1 MQPLKEQPASPEG
14 LLCHEAPTVWRD
26 VEVAQRKGHHL
37 VESRYRDQLSPVRSL
52 RIVYG
57 NQHHVFRA
65 GGRSEPYK
73 GGHVLVAVGSCFRV
87 HYLRGPRLAGH
98 AVTGDLGEVARP
110 VVDDALQHP
119 AYYSRGPFAYHPG
132 ALSLGG
138 LLFRYMRRNSSPTV
152 DERGVTRDELQR
164 RYGKALSERDIAD
177 RNPTPVLVCGDES
190 RVLIPQ
196 VHAGWFA
203 EAEGANVV
211 VELFPAELFG
221 DLRRTDVAGVLEHAS
236 WGQDLCLVRLGIVD
250 DVAGHGH
257 VIRDH
262 ELTRRR
268 DRALLER
275 RRDGESLEGRAW
287 LVRIGKDAI
296 SLVFCGNVAE
306 LVVVVSRGVGQRQ
319 NRPVINAHD
328 HADGVLGL
336 ALLDGLR
343 QGFLQ
348 LLLHRGVHRQI
359 YVPATLQGVV
369 VTDFDPAEGLTVVS
383 LVSEELAGEGP
394 VRIDPDGIGDDCDA
408 LDTQGLHLGC
418 CLRLDACG
426 DDAVSTELAVRTTP
440 KESGPHL
447 LLGHVRLF
455 AEHGV
460 QLPGR
465 RPRVFDL
472 VRGCYHAG
480 DLEASREL
488 PSVGTHYAAA
498 GRRGDR
504 GRSTGLL
511 LGEGPVTRVL
521 REAYVH
527 GPPTEKK
534 YRHREHRRHHPQP
547 PVAHGSPSFGGHR
560 RRATRPGRAAGPPL
574 AAERYDFATRGLR
587 PFVSGARGGLL
598 ATANPCVARPRLLS
612 APDSSAT
619 LTSSLSP
626 TSLALSSLTPSS
638 AALASSPAA
647 SVFR

>member
-26 VEVAQRKGHHL
+26 VEVAQRKAHH
-37 VESRYRDQLSPVRSL
+37 VAEGRYRYQLSPVCSL

-57 NQHHVFRA
+57 NQHHVLRV
-65 GGRSEPYK
+65 GGRGEPYK

-152 DERGVTRDELQR
+152 DERGITRDELQR

-177 RNPTPVLVCGDES
+177 RNPTPVLVGGDEP
-190 RVLIPQ
+190 RVLTPQ
-196 VHAGWFA
+196 VHASWFA
-203 EAEGANVV
+203 EAEGANVA

-236 WGQDLCLVRLGIVD
+236 WGQDLCLVRLGIID

-319 NRPVINAHD
+319 NRPVINAHY
-328 HADGVLGL
+328 HANGILGL

-359 YVPATLQGVV
+359 YVPAT
-369 VTDFDPAEGLTVVS
+369 
-383 LVSEELAGEGP
+383 
-394 VRIDPDGIGDDCDA
+394 
-408 LDTQGLHLGC
+408 
-418 CLRLDACG
+418 
-426 DDAVSTELAVRTTP
+426 P
-440 KESGPHL
+440 KERDPYL

-460 QLPGR
+460 ELPGR

-480 DLEASREL
+480 DLEAGREL
-488 PSVGTHYAAA
+488 PSVGTDYAAA

-527 GPPTEKK
+527 GPPTEKQ

-547 PVAHGSPSFGGHR
+547 HVAHGSPSFGGHR

-587 PFVSGARGGLL
+587 SFVSGARGGLL
-598 ATANPCVARPRLLS
+598 ATANPCVARSWLINAAAVFPLPVVPHRFSHPPLLRHRLS
-612 APDSSAT
+612 
-619 LTSSLSP
+619 
-626 TSLALSSLTPSS
+626 
-638 AALASSPAA
+638 
-647 SVFR
+647 R